1 MTYSLTQPLR
11 TAVKVGGYVLGI
23 QFTVYSYTVIVNLI
37 FLLKKFFLEWSALCI
52 CVLHESITVH
62 SVQSRKGM
70 EEVDFLG
77 KDDSSESH
85 LYMN

>member
-37 FLLKKFFLEWSALCI
+37 FL